1 MRNIIK
7 LMLAGILVLGTGMA
21 SLESNHAHAEE
32 NHDNPPQNVKLV
44 GTYNASQVDSQTM
57 QQFKNIEKE
66 DNNFHVIQKNNQII
80 VEDVL
85 PNPDNKKVNETANR
99 SAKMDTKVINFSDFV
114 GSMDGKDDGK
124 IKDGTSFYSA
134 SYKGQKDGQKVKK
147 GTHVHCNRFNG
158 TKSDHRYWSKKH
170 PKAYVD
176 FYKSDCWY
184 HAKAYK
190 CSSIGKMTKC
200 DGLNVK
206 KKGVKD
212 CSSWEGK
219 PKHKNWSKTAWYRN

>member
-32 NHDNPPQNVKLV
+32 NHYNPPQNVKLV

-85 PNPDNKKVNETANR
+85 PNPDNKKVNKTANR
-99 SAKMDTKVINFSDFV
+99 SAKMDTKVIDFSDFV
-114 GSMDGKDDGK
+114 GSMDGKDDDK
-124 IKDGTSFYSA
+124 I
-134 SYKGQKDGQKVKK
+134 KDGQKVKK

-170 PKAYVD
+170 PKAYAD

-212 CSSWEGK
+212 CSSWKGK
-219 PKHKNWSKTAWYRN
+219 PKHKNWPKTAWYRN

>member
-1 MRNIIK
+1 M
-7 LMLAGILVLGTGMA
+7 
-21 SLESNHAHAEE
+21 
-32 NHDNPPQNVKLV
+32 
-44 GTYNASQVDSQTM
+44 
-57 QQFKNIEKE
+57 
-66 DNNFHVIQKNNQII
+66 I

-99 SAKMDTKVINFSDFV
+99 SAKMDTKVINFSDFI
-114 GSMDGKDDGK
+114 GSMVGKDDGK

-212 CSSWEGK
+212 CSSWKGK
-219 PKHKNWSKTAWYRN
+219 PKHKNWPKTAWYRN

>member
-1 MRNIIK
+1 MRSIIK
-7 LMLAGILVLGTGMA
+7 LMLAGILILGVGMA
-21 SLESNHAHAEE
+21 SLESNQAHAEE
-32 NHDNPPQNVKLV
+32 NHDNTPQNVKLV
-44 GTYNASQVDSQTM
+44 GTYNADQVDSQTM

-66 DNNFHVIQKNNQII
+66 DNNFHVIRKNNQII

-99 SAKMDTKVINFSDFV
+99 SAKTDTKVINFSDFV

-190 CSSIGKMTKC
+190 YSSIGKMTKC

-212 CSSWEGK
+212 CSSWKGK
-219 PKHKNWSKTAWYRN
+219 PKHKNWPKTAWYRN

>member
-1 MRNIIK
+1 
-7 LMLAGILVLGTGMA
+7 MLAGILVLGTGMA

-32 NHDNPPQNVKLV
+32 NHDNLPQNVKLV
-44 GTYNASQVDSQTM
+44 GTYNASQVDYQTM

-170 PKAYVD
+170 PKAYAD

-212 CSSWEGK
+212 CSSWKGK
-219 PKHKNWSKTAWYRN
+219 PKHKNWPKTAWYRN

>member
-85 PNPDNKKVNETANR
+85 PNPDNKKVNKTANR
-99 SAKMDTKVINFSDFV
+99 SAKMDTKVIDFSDFV

-124 IKDGTSFYSA
+124 IKDGISFYSA

-212 CSSWEGK
+212 CSSWKGK
-219 PKHKNWSKTAWYRN
+219 PKHKNWPKTAWYRN

>member
-1 MRNIIK
+1 MKKIAK
-7 LMLAGILVLGTGMA
+7 LVVVEILVLSIGINGFQLNSAYA
-21 SLESNHAHAEE
+21 SENEST
-32 NHDNPPQNVKLV
+32 PPQNIKLV
-44 GTYNASQVDSQTM
+44 GTYSKSQVDSNTM
-57 QQFKNIEKE
+57 TQLKSIEKE
-66 DNNFHVIQKNNQII
+66 DSEFHVIQNGNTVVI
-80 VEDVL
+80 EDIL
-85 PNPDNKKVNETANR
+85 PNPKGQNSNGNR
-99 SAKMDTKVINFSDFV
+99 ENNTEVVNFSEFI
-114 GSMDGKDDGK
+114 GNMDGEV
-124 IKDGTSFYSA
+124 TSQNSDSNRA
-134 SYKGQKDGQKVKK
+134 YKGQKDGQKVKK

-190 CSSIGKMTKC
+190 CSSLGKMTKC

-212 CSSWEGK
+212 CSSWKGK
-219 PKHKNWSKTAWYRN
+219 PKHKNWPKTAWYRN